1 MDRNHSNLINRHNL
15 VGGQAVVEGVMMKKG
30 NRVSLAVRKDDGSI
44 EIKNTEFNSVRKKVG
59 LFDKPIIRGTVA
71 FIESLVLSFK
81 TLSNSTSMLDLD
93 DDKKKGK
100 KDKKGAGAASVAV
113 MVISLILGLFLSLVL
128 FSVIPTFAAQ
138 FIADFFNMSAQKTLH
153 FIILALIE
161 GGLKIA
167 IFIAYL
173 LVVSLMKDIR
183 RTFEYH
189 GAEHKTIACFE
200 SGHEL
205 TIENV
210 RKCTRLHPRCGTS
223 FMFVTILL
231 SVLVSAFVPFTGF
244 TRILVK
250 LVLLPLVLGIGY
262 EYTMYA
268 GKNENIITKIF
279 SAPGLWMQRITTKE
293 PSDDQIAVAICAVKA
308 AVPELFRTVNEEEF
322 KITRAE
328 NRHHIGN
335 TGRKLPPE
343 EPLYKVPENDL
354 EMFQRDA
361 EVTSGDAPVSINGK
375 PSKISFTSY
384 KK

>member
-59 LFDKPIIRGTVA
+59 LFDKPIIRGTIA
-71 FIESLVLSFK
+71 FIESLVLSLK
-81 TLSNSTSMLDLD
+81 TLSSSTSMLDLD
-93 DDKKKGK
+93 DNSKKKGK
-100 KDKKGAGAASVAV
+100 KEKKGAGAASVAV

-161 GGLKIA
+161 GGLKIL

-200 SGHEL
+200 SGHE
-205 TIENV
+205 
-210 RKCTRLHPRCGTS
+210 
-223 FMFVTILL
+223 
-231 SVLVSAFVPFTGF
+231 
-244 TRILVK
+244 
-250 LVLLPLVLGIGY
+250 
-262 EYTMYA
+262 
-268 GKNENIITKIF
+268 
-279 SAPGLWMQRITTKE
+279 
-293 PSDDQIAVAICAVKA
+293 
-308 AVPELFRTVNEEEF
+308 
-322 KITRAE
+322 
-328 NRHHIGN
+328 
-335 TGRKLPPE
+335 
-343 EPLYKVPENDL
+343 
-354 EMFQRDA
+354 
-361 EVTSGDAPVSINGK
+361 
-375 PSKISFTSY
+375 
-384 KK
+384 